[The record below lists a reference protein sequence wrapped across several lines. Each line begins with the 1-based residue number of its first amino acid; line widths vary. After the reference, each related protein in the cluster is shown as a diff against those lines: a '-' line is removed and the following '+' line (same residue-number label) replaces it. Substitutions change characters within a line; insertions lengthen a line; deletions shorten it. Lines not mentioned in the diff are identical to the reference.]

1 MKKFLGLSSWSLSFW
16 SAAIETA
23 IGSML
28 VVAFAVVGCD
38 DSSKK
43 DWFC

>member
-1 MKKFLGLSSWSLSFW
+1 MFFKQSSWSLSFW

-28 VVAFAVVGCD
+28 ILSFAVAGCD

-43 DWFC
+43 DWFCL